1 VAADYRALV
10 RRRRDGHLVFDLDLV
25 HAGVVA
31 EALEQTRAVLAE
43 GVATRGLEFVEEPPR
58 GVASRIGCVVG
69 VVETPGCE
77 VPAEEPAP
85 ELSVGVEPLLG
96 LVVGT

>member
-1 VAADYRALV
+1 VVSR
-10 RRRRDGHLVFDLDLV
+10 
-25 HAGVVA
+25 GVEPAPPEVGG
-31 EALEQTRAVLAE
+31 VLAE